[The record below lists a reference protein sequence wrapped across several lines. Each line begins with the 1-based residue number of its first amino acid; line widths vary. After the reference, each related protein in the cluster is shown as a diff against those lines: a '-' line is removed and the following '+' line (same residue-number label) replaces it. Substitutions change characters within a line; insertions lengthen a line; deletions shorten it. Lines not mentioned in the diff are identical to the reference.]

1 MPNLLLRLIL
11 LWSLVIAFIPA
22 KVSALPLIDT
32 PAPILLKAETY
43 GVPEGLSQSTVTSIT
58 EDSDGYIWIG
68 TLNGLNRFDG
78 KEFKQYF
85 ANDGSGLKSSFIQ
98 SLYFHKDLL
107 LVGTN
112 NGLYTYNK
120 EKNTF
125 ISVSGIN
132 GAVWSLQGMGDSI
145 LVGLNDKIAKV
156 EQITT
161 ATPKI
166 TLLQSE
172 SFLNVKQVIV
182 NNNSYIIRNHDGSVY
197 HTDENTSKTELISK
211 ESTSISQDGE
221 YVYILKEDG
230 IYRWKDNELKNIS
243 IGSYNSIFNLN
254 NDLYALK
261 NNKVFNI
268 LSNGDEKRLGQVD
281 GIDLST
287 SMSFVYAEKGRLYI
301 PFLNK
306 GFSAIDIES
315 QLASTLTSN
324 TQSVWHIQ
332 KNQQN
337 NILVSDDTQILTLLD
352 ENLDVIFSIDS
363 GIKGPKTAGLVKDT
377 IFYG

>member
-132 GAVWSLQGMGDSI
+132 GAVWSLQGIGDSI

-156 EQITT
+156 EQITI

-182 NNNSYIIRNHDGSVY
+182 NNNSYIIRNHDGSVF
-197 HTDENTSKTELISK
+197 HTDEDTSKTELISK

-301 PFLNK
+301 PF
-306 GFSAIDIES
+306 FSE
-315 QLASTLTSN
+315 
-324 TQSVWHIQ
+324 Q
-332 KNQQN
+332 KVFLQ
-337 NILVSDDTQILTLLD
+337 
-352 ENLDVIFSIDS
+352 
-363 GIKGPKTAGLVKDT
+363 
-377 IFYG
+377 